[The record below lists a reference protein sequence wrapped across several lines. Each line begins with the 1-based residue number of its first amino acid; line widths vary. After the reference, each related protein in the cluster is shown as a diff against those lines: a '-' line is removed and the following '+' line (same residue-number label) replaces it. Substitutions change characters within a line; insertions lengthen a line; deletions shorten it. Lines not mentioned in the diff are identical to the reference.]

1 MRSYPLNVCRL
12 LTCSCCQG
20 RPFAWQEA
28 HIALAMVIQ
37 KFDITMDDPSYTLEI
52 KQQLTVKPKGFYV
65 HVLPRKRSASPIA
78 VAPTSTLVGLPQVS
92 KASEQEQEAET
103 GVDAKHRL
111 YVVYGSNTGTSQ
123 TFAQRI
129 ASEAPRHGT
138 SAVAVRRILGC

>member
-1 MRSYPLNVCRL
+1 
-12 LTCSCCQG
+12 
-20 RPFAWQEA
+20 
-28 HIALAMVIQ
+28 MVIQ
-37 KFDITMDDPSYTLEI
+37 KFDIAMDDPSYMLEI

-65 HVLPRKRSASPIA
+65 HAVPRRRSASPIA

-92 KASEQEQEAET
+92 KSSEADVEVE
-103 GVDAKHRL
+103 GKIDAKHRL

-138 SAVAVRRILGC
+138 RFFLRQQDLS